1 MPRRVPVRPAAAV
14 DNGTMPHPEPLTRR
28 ADAPA
33 VVARRAR
40 QRRARRLR
48 LTFVTVVGTTLAV
61 GATTALSAAIAGPVV
76 DHGVALNHANS
87 SVSVPVATALPVP
100 QQRSATSE
108 APAEPA
114 VVEGLCAAE
123 PVRSALSDGSDAD
136 VIAAVGGAAAFRSA
150 VIDGTA
156 PCLDTADAA
165 RIWVVVNKRHPLD
178 PIDYWPKPQAQAADV
193 PRTSGGHMRAD
204 VAEALSRLVATA
216 RDEGAGAIGVN
227 SGFRS
232 YERQVSTYNGY
243 VGSLGRARADLTS
256 ARPGHSEHQTGL
268 AVDVV
273 ACSPGCRGIEAFGR
287 TRQAEWVA
295 ENAWRF
301 GFVIR
306 YEDGATD
313 VTGYEWEP
321 WHLRYI
327 GVDLAQ
333 AYHDGGFHS
342 LEAFFGLEPAPAYAG

>member
-1 MPRRVPVRPAAAV
+1 MRVAAAV
-14 DNGTMPHPEPLTRR
+14 DNGDVPQPELPLVRR
-28 ADAPA
+28 AAAPA
-33 VVARRAR
+33 AVTRRAR

-48 LTFVTVVGTTLAV
+48 LTFVTVVGAALAV
-61 GATTALSAAIAGPVV
+61 GGTTALSAAIAGPVV
-76 DHGVALNHANS
+76 DQGDALKGVNS
-87 SVSVPVATALPVP
+87 SVAAPLVTALPVP
-100 QQRSATSE
+100 GQQVA
-108 APAEPA
+108 AP
-114 VVEGLCAAE
+114 E
-123 PVRSALSDGSDAD
+123 PVAKPPAGIDDLCSDETIRSALDGGTDAE
-136 VIAAVGGAAAFRSA
+136 VIAAVGGGAAFRDA
-150 VIDGTA
+150 VIAGTA
-156 PCLDTADAA
+156 PCLDTADAE

-178 PIDYWPKPQAQAADV
+178 PIDYWPVPQAQAADV

-204 VAEALSRLVATA
+204 VAEALSRLVVTA
-216 RDEGAGAIGVN
+216 RDEDAGSIGVN

-232 YERQVSTYNGY
+232 YERQVSTYTGY
-243 VGSLGRARADLTS
+243 VGSLGRDRADLTS

-273 ACSPGCRGIEAFGR
+273 SCTPGCGGIEALAG
-287 TRQAEWVA
+287 TRQAEWLA

-327 GVDLAQ
+327 GVDLAR

-342 LEAFFGLEPAPAYAG
+342 LETFFGLEPAPAYAG

>member
-1 MPRRVPVRPAAAV
+1 MAFV
-14 DNGTMPHPEPLTRR
+14 
-28 ADAPA
+28 A
-33 VVARRAR
+33 VV
-40 QRRARRLR
+40 
-48 LTFVTVVGTTLAV
+48 
-61 GATTALSAAIAGPVV
+61 GAALVIGGTTALSAAIAGPVV
-76 DHGVALNHANS
+76 DQGDALEGVNS
-87 SVSVPVATALPVP
+87 SVSAPLVTALPVP
-100 QQRSATSE
+100 EQQAV
-108 APAEPA
+108 APDPVAEPPVDA
-114 VVEGLCAAE
+114 GGLCGDAA
-123 PVRSALSDGSDAD
+123 VRSALADGTDAE
-136 VIAAVGGAAAFRSA
+136 VIAAVGGGDAFRAA
-150 VIDGTA
+150 VVAGAA
-156 PCLDTADAA
+156 PCLDSADAE
-165 RIWVVVNKRHPLD
+165 RIWVVVNKRHALD
-178 PIDYWPKPQAQAADV
+178 PIDYWPVPQAQAPDV

-204 VAEALSRLVATA
+204 VAEAVARLAAAA

-273 ACSPGCRGIEAFGR
+273 ACRPGCGGIEGFGG
-287 TRQAEWVA
+287 TPQAAWVA

-327 GVDLAQ
+327 GVDLARS
-333 AYHDGGFHS
+333 YHDGGFRT
-342 LEAFFGLEPAPAYAG
+342 LEAFFGLEPAPDYAD